1 MDQRWRVLKFVTVM
15 LCGFGFVSA
24 VIAGPEKNKN
34 AQSADTAPGLAKVED
49 FAWMA
54 GRWTGMAGTATV
66 ENDCSAPRK
75 GQMMCM
81 FRSANDKQVLSLEFI
96 SMIDT
101 PNGMEEHI
109 RFLMP
114 DLADDDPKSVTM
126 LVESYTPEKTVFVN
140 ANGNVPKRNTLTR
153 SGSDVML
160 SHIEIVSPQGKSV
173 FIDARWDRA
182 K

>member
-1 MDQRWRVLKFVTVM
+1 MIQRWRGLTIVVLV
-15 LCGFGFVSA
+15 LCGSSCVA
-24 VIAGPEKNKN
+24 IARAAKNKN
-34 AQSADTAPGLAKVED
+34 SQSADAAPASAKVED

-54 GRWTGMAGTATV
+54 GRWTGTAGTATV

-153 SGSDVML
+153 SGADVML